1 MPSAPGFTAIRAIA
15 SGDDYVLIDDEERA
29 LRNSFRAP
37 VRAVCASNISF
48 GLKIRE
54 QREVQVTGFR
64 KGPVTPDSVDGHIHY
79 LRPNFWNSG

>member
-54 QREVQVTGFR
+54 QREVQVTGFG

-79 LRPNFWNSG
+79 LRPNFWNSR